1 MQTPDQKIPRFSINV
16 PNTLT
21 IIRILLAPAF
31 VIVLL
36 RHQYFY
42 SLIIFAAAGISDGLD
57 GFIAKHYNQ
66 RTVLGAFLDPI
77 ADKVLILSAY
87 ICLAILQIVPNWIA
101 VIVISRDIIIGL
113 GVAVFGIFNVR
124 FQVKPTLISKITT
137 CLQIATVMVVLFD
150 PAPHAMVKTKSI
162 LYWSTAGVTIISGL
176 HYIYAGVSMLQ
187 DALGKDEHP

>member
-1 MQTPDQKIPRFSINV
+1 MPTPDQKIPRFSINI

-21 IIRILLAPAF
+21 ILRILLAPAF

-36 RHQYFY
+36 RHQYLY
-42 SLIIFAAAGISDGLD
+42 ALIIFAVAGISDGLD

-87 ICLAILQIVPNWIA
+87 ICMAFLQIVPNWIA
-101 VIVISRDIIIGL
+101 VIIISRDIIIAL

-124 FQVKPTLISKITT
+124 FQVKPSLISKITT

-150 PAPHAMVKTKSI
+150 PAPHAIAMVKSI
-162 LYWSTAGVTIISGL
+162 LYWATAGFTVLSGL
-176 HYIYAGVSMLQ
+176 HYIYSGVSMLQ
-187 DALGKDEHP
+187 EALGQDERP

>member
-1 MQTPDQKIPRFSINV
+1 MPTPDKKIPRFSINI

-21 IIRILLAPAF
+21 ILRILLAPTF

-36 RHQYFY
+36 RHQYLY
-42 SLIIFAAAGISDGLD
+42 ALIIFAVAGISDGLD

-87 ICLAILQIVPNWIA
+87 ICMAFLQIVPNWIA
-101 VIVISRDIIIGL
+101 VIILSRDIIIAL

-124 FQVKPTLISKITT
+124 FQVKPSLISKITT
-137 CLQIATVMVVLFD
+137 CLQIATIMVVLFD
-150 PAPHAMVKTKSI
+150 PAPHAIAMVKSI
-162 LYWSTAGVTIISGL
+162 LYWATAGFTVVSGL
-176 HYIYAGVSMLQ
+176 HYIYSGVSMLQ
-187 DALGKDEHP
+187 EALGQDERP